1 MIKIYTW
8 DQTSEKI
15 KQKIIKRS
23 MLDIEKIRDY
33 VQNWIAQV
41 RRDGDAAVLGYIRKF
56 DNPNFKL
63 RDLRVSQKDIKQ
75 AYQKVEPRVLK
86 AIKRQISISKRV
98 ARARLRK
105 NPKFKKYVPGVKIG
119 YQITAIESAG
129 LMIPAGQAPLP
140 TVMQILGVNAKAA
153 GVGRIVA
160 CFPPTGDYP
169 EMLVAADLAGVD
181 EIYRVGG
188 IAGVAALAYGTRTI
202 KSVLKIVGPGSIYTQ
217 TAKMLVYGQVDID
230 GVAGPSEAVILADD
244 SADSR
249 FVAADILARAEHDG
263 NAAGVLITP
272 SRKLALETQQEIK
285 RQLPNLNR
293 QKPILESLAKYSAI
307 IMTKNWTTAINLT
320 NQYAPEHLEIMTKN
334 PQQTVK
340 QIKNAGS
347 IFLGSY
353 APVAV
358 GDYASGTSHILPT
371 GYWTKVASPV
381 TPETFQ
387 KISEVQWLS
396 KSGLANLSDIVT
408 QIGEVEGLDAHVKS
422 VLIRLKK

>member
-1 MIKIYTW
+1 MIKIYRW
-8 DQTSEKI
+8 EQTPAKI
-15 KQKIIKRS
+15 KQKILGRS

-33 VQNWIAQV
+33 VQDWIDQV
-41 RRDGDAAVLGYIRKF
+41 RQGGDQAVLRYIRQF
-56 DNPNFKL
+56 DNPDFKL
-63 RDLRVSQKDIKQ
+63 SDLRVSQQEIKQ

-86 AIKRQISISKRV
+86 AIKQQINISKRV

-105 NPKFKKYVPGVKIG
+105 NPQFQEYVPGVKIS

-188 IAGVAALAYGTRTI
+188 IAGVAALAYGTKTI
-202 KSVLKIVGPGSIYTQ
+202 QPVLKIVGPGSIYTQ
-217 TAKMLVYGQVDID
+217 TAKMLVYGAVDID

-244 SADSR
+244 SADPR

-272 SRKLALETQQEIK
+272 SIKLARETQQEIK
-285 RQLPNLNR
+285 RQLPNLSR
-293 QKPILESLAKYSAI
+293 QKPILESLGKYSAI
-307 IMTKNWTTAINLT
+307 IVTANLKAAINLT

-334 PQQTVK
+334 PRQTVK

-347 IFLGSY
+347 IFLGPY

-396 KSGLANLSDIVT
+396 KSGLANLSEIVT
-408 QIGEVEGLDAHVKS
+408 QIGGVEGLDAHVRS
-422 VLIRLKK
+422 VSIRLK